1 MKSQDKKKEVAKQAR
16 KSAAKQKDQL
26 KDAGAEAKAKAPLD
40 ELDSDVRE
48 LVEVV
53 RRQPLPKKGK

>member
-26 KDAGAEAKAKAPLD
+26 KDAGAEAKAPLD